1 MDFIADMIVY
11 ALTQCIE
18 GMGASPEDLQ
28 VPASLFGAGSG
39 FQTVWDYFMLL
50 GIGMTIIYFLIEM
63 NKRWA
68 LEGANMTF
76 KNMFAPFLKLII
88 ACVVMML
95 GADIFGWLLSFSN
108 HLAEWAEA
116 NVTFTSIEGGQYEAV
131 REAVK
136 KQDFWAKIILILPT
150 ILMYLVSL
158 LCNLVWIYKAMLFKV
173 ELVARAM
180 YAPIALADVYSGNN
194 ANASR
199 YIKGTVALVLYG
211 VSLILL
217 PKLVGSIAL
226 MDLAGINTA
235 AGGDVLALVLEC
247 VKLMIAP
254 IAAIGLSSAAR
265 QITKEAVG

>member
-1 MDFIADMIVY
+1 MDFLADMLVY

-28 VPASLFGAGSG
+28 VPADLFGAGSG
-39 FQTVWDYFMLL
+39 FQKLWDYFMLL

-68 LEGANMTF
+68 LEGASMTF

-88 ACVVMML
+88 ACVIMML

-108 HLAEWAEA
+108 YLAAWSDT
-116 NVTFTSIEGGQYEAV
+116 VSFTPIDGGQYEAV
-131 REAVK
+131 KEAIK

-180 YAPIALADVYSGNN
+180 YAPIALSDVYSGNN

-199 YIKGTVALVLYG
+199 YIKGTVALLLYG
-211 VSLILL
+211 ASLVVL

-226 MDLAGINTA
+226 MDMANLNTA
-235 AGGDVLALVLEC
+235 VNGDVLGLVLEC